1 VLEFHPEASVR
12 AAKHLVIALVA
23 VLAMSGVLSDS
34 VYAAHP
40 KKPHH
45 GKYSHYKVGQN
56 ADMFGGKYKA
66 PKKQKLQK
74 HSYKAH

>member
-1 VLEFHPEASVR
+1 MR
-12 AAKHLVIALVA
+12 AAKQLVIALIA
-23 VLAMSGVLSDS
+23 ILALSAAMSDS
-34 VYAAHP
+34 AYAAHR

-45 GKYSHYKVGQN
+45 GKYSHYKPGANV
-56 ADMFGGKYKA
+56 DMFGGKYKA